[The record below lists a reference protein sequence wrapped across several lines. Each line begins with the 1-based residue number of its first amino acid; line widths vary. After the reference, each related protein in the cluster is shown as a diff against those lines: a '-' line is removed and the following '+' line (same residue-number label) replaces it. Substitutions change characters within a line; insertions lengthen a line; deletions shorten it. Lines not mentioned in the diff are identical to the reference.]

1 MILEEL
7 RGFVGNS
14 QMRIR
19 SHDLIEEMKTIAR
32 DGDSIAAEGDM
43 KDDRV
48 LAAAMSAHY
57 WDSRIRR
64 NLIIQ
69 KRTREAE
76 KVKKQRSVIDQTA
89 MFNQNMMAAFMGQK
103 AQSRVQAQRLAQRQV
118 WRYGRR

>member
-1 MILEEL
+1 
-7 RGFVGNS
+7 
-14 QMRIR
+14 
-19 SHDLIEEMKTIAR
+19 
-32 DGDSIAAEGDM
+32 
-43 KDDRV
+43 
-48 LAAAMSAHY
+48 
-57 WDSRIRR
+57 
-64 NLIIQ
+64 LIIQ